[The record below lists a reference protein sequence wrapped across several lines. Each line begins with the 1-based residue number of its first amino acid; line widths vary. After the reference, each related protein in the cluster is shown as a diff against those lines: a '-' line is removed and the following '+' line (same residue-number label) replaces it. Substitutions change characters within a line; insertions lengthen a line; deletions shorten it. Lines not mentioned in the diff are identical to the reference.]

1 MIFDVIGWVGTA
13 IVLTA
18 YVLVSTGKI
27 QAKASAYQ
35 AANVVAGVGLGLN
48 AYVNDAWPLVA
59 LNVVWA
65 AVGLYNLTIGR
76 PQPDAARPPAEE
88 RA

>member
-1 MIFDVIGWVGTA
+1 MLIDILGWAGTG

-27 QAKASAYQ
+27 QPKATLYQ

-48 AYVNDAWPLVA
+48 AYVNGAWPLVA

-65 AVGLYNLTIGR
+65 AVRLYNLTVG
-76 PQPDAARPPAEE
+76 RPPAPEPGPLS
-88 RA
+88 